1 MRKRVIWLEYY
12 YDYHKQEVHAAL
24 RQLLVKYPGMDME
37 IHRNKSG
44 SLYYVRLEIPK
55 DLSDRSEESILEGMN
70 INYSLLWSYTGEMF
84 NYLRNTP
91 KYIEYDE
98 SATKEIL
105 K

>member
-12 YDYHKQEVHAAL
+12 YEYPKPEVHAAL

-37 IHRNKSG
+37 IHRNELG
-44 SLYYVRLEIPK
+44 SIYYVRLEVPK
-55 DLSDRSEESILEGMN
+55 ELSDRSDEIILAGLD
-70 INYSLLWSYTGEMF
+70 INYHIHFRKGEMF

-91 KYIEYDE
+91 KNIEYDE